1 MSGGGG
7 LPGQAAMLTAEAEAV
22 MEVGVGERAD
32 TGPTAFL
39 LSKGT
44 SSCSSV
50 LLLYSGQFLKAQIQ
64 KNGSFI
70 ALNLY

>member
-1 MSGGGG
+1 
-7 LPGQAAMLTAEAEAV
+7 MLTAEAEAV
-22 MEVGVGERAD
+22 VEVGVGERAN

-50 LLLYSGQFLKAQIQ
+50 LLLYSGQFLKAHRTTDRDCYELRLT
-64 KNGSFI
+64 
-70 ALNLY
+70 A